1 MIIHEE
7 RGRKKIVEKAID
19 ARMSVD
25 GKLFISYKSTATG
38 ARGIVE
44 FDAQETIL
52 ILSAKRGGSKGQILE
67 GL

>member
-7 RGRKKIVEKAID
+7 HGRKKIVEKAIE
-19 ARMSVD
+19 ARMSLD
-25 GKLFISYKSTATG
+25 GKLFISYRSTATG

-44 FDAQETIL
+44 FDAHETTL
-52 ILSAKRGGSKGQILE
+52 ILTAKRGDSKSQILE